1 MTYEIRAANLPPSEP
16 YERLQD
22 AVQAAREYSTAWER
36 RRKFRVHELPSRRLV
51 ATVFRGVVTRVE
63 MTP

>member
-1 MTYEIRAANLPPSEP
+1 MTYEIRAAKLPPSTP

-22 AVQAAREYSTAWER
+22 AVETAREYSAAWER

-51 ATVFRGVVTRVE
+51 ATVFRGLVTYERAA
-63 MTP
+63 